1 MSVSWSR
8 TTVVAVVATAV
19 GLLLFGY
26 HYLNFVTRGVF
37 TPVYVPLIEEMTGSW
52 GAAVLLMGPALPL
65 VRKIRKRGGSLVI
78 PSHMAVLI
86 GFSFLHTSW
95 NAATR
100 QLIYTI
106 FGLGHYDY
114 GIMPTRYFME
124 FPMDVIVYVLFVS
137 LVTLIDHYRAS
148 RDREV
153 QVARLEGELNSLRLA
168 TLESQLQPHFLFN
181 ALNTVSSVM
190 YEDLDAADSMLASLA
205 ELLRRTLRPSSEP
218 EVSLHEEL
226 KTLDLYLAIMRA
238 RFADRLTVDVD
249 IADDV
254 RCAAVPPLLLQ
265 PLVENA
271 FKHGNPGPSVPAHI
285 ALRARRSNGDLLLEV
300 EDNGPG
306 IAGVAD
312 AVIGNGVGLGNTKRR
327 LGHLYGEDHHHLVL
341 RNRPSGGLTVSVQI
355 PFHRIAPEA
364 TSPEA
369 TS

>member
-364 TSPEA
+364 TS
-369 TS
+369 

>member
-190 YEDLDAADSMLASLA
+190 YEDLDAADSMLAALA

-364 TSPEA
+364 TS
-369 TS
+369 

>member
-19 GLLLFGY
+19 GLLMFGY

-37 TPVYVPLIEEMTGSW
+37 TPVYVPLIEEMTASW

-65 VRKIRKRGGSLVI
+65 VRRIQKHGGSLAV
-78 PSHMAVLI
+78 PSHVAVLI

-95 NAATR
+95 NATAR
-100 QLIYTI
+100 QLVYTI

-137 LVTLIDHYRAS
+137 LVTLIDHYRTS
-148 RDREV
+148 RDHEV

-190 YEDLDAADSMLASLA
+190 YDDLPKADSMLASLA
-205 ELLRRTLRPSSEP
+205 DLLRRTLRPSSAP
-218 EVSLHEEL
+218 EVPLHDEL
-226 KTLDLYLAIMRA
+226 QTLDLYLAIMRA
-238 RFADRLTVDVD
+238 RFSDRLTVDIDV
-249 IADDV
+249 ADEA

-271 FKHGNPGPSVPAHI
+271 LKHGDPGPSVPAHVS
-285 ALRARRSNGDLLLEV
+285 LRARRSGDRLLLDID
-300 EDNGPG
+300 DNGPG
-306 IAGVAD
+306 ISGSPEAA
-312 AVIGNGVGLGNTKRR
+312 IGRGIGLGNTARR
-327 LGHLYGEDHHHLVL
+327 LGHLYGEDHQLVL
-341 RNRPSGGLTVSVQI
+341 RNRPSGGLNVSVAI
-355 PFHRIAPEA
+355 PFHIVA
-364 TSPEA
+364 TESA
-369 TS
+369 S

>member
-52 GAAVLLMGPALPL
+52 GAAVLLMGPALPF

-78 PSHMAVLI
+78 PSHVAVLI

-100 QLIYTI
+100 QLVYTI

-124 FPMDVIVYVLFVS
+124 FPMDVIVYALFVS
-137 LVTLIDHYRAS
+137 LVTLMDHYRTS

-153 QVARLEGELNSLRLA
+153 QVVRLEGELNSLRLA

-190 YEDLDAADSMLASLA
+190 YEDLAAADTMLASLA

-254 RCAAVPPLLLQ
+254 RSAAVPPLLLQ

-312 AVIGNGVGLGNTKRR
+312 AVIGKGVGLGNTKRR

-364 TSPEA
+364 TS
-369 TS
+369 